1 MLATGAGLGGAVASI
16 WGGGCRMLRI
26 NGHEHSDAFYEGKRI
41 IVTGAAGTVGSELV
55 NWLLHTRAAEVRAI
69 DTNEN
74 ALFVLAESLRNEP
87 RFHPF
92 IGDVRNPGK
101 LNHMFK
107 NMNYCIHTAA
117 LKHVGSSER
126 SPFET
131 VQTNIVGVQNVIQAA
146 LDNELERVLLTSSD
160 KAVNPT
166 NVMGTTKLMGERLI
180 TAANAM
186 LGLGSTAVFASVRFG
201 NVAGSAGSAVPLF
214 CEQIAKGGPV
224 TLTDEAMTRFVMTLP
239 EAVRLVLKSLRMAH
253 GGEVFVT
260 RMPVIRIVDLVHQL
274 IELVAP
280 LYGRDPAAIGIACI
294 GPRPGEKMYEELT
307 TDEELRRT
315 LELDELYAVL
325 PAFRNIYD
333 RITYSYPNAQP
344 AKKAHNSATE
354 VPVGRAYL
362 REFLLQ
368 PGVLPSHLTDLLGDE
383 AVTGLTSAVVPLALR
398 PLRDGAPTG
407 ALPKAQLA

>member
-1 MLATGAGLGGAVASI
+1 
-16 WGGGCRMLRI
+16 MLRS
-26 NGHEHSDAFYEGKRI
+26 SDQGNDKADGFFEGKRI
-41 IVTGAAGTVGSELV
+41 IVTGAAGTVGTELV
-55 NWLLHTRAAEVRAI
+55 NWLLRTSAAEVRGI
-69 DTNEN
+69 DSYEN
-74 ALFVLAESLRNEP
+74 GLFTLSEALRHES

-92 IGDVRNPGK
+92 ICDVRNARK
-101 LNHMFK
+101 LCTMFK
-107 NMNYCIHTAA
+107 NMDYCIHTAA

-146 LDNELERVLLTSSD
+146 LDNDLQRVLLTSSD

-186 LGLGSTAVFASVRFG
+186 LGLGSKSVFASVRFG

-214 CEQIAKGGPV
+214 CDQIARGGPV
-224 TLTDEAMTRFVMTLP
+224 TLTDPHMTRFVMTLS
-239 EAVRLVLKSLRMAH
+239 EAVRLVLKSLRIAH

-260 RMPVIRIVDLVHQL
+260 RMPVIRIVDLVEEL

-280 LYGRDPAAIGIACI
+280 LYGRNPAKIEVRCI
-294 GPRPGEKMYEELT
+294 GARPGEKLYEELT

-333 RITYSYPNAQP
+333 GISYSYPNAKQ
-344 AKKAHNSATE
+344 AKKVHNSATE
-354 VPVGRAYL
+354 TPVARAYL
-362 REFLLQ
+362 RKFLLQ
-368 PGVLPSHLTDLLGDE
+368 PGVLPAHVVNLLGDNAAASYDADVLPLGIHPVHGGVPE
-383 AVTGLTSAVVPLALR
+383 PAVVLR
-398 PLRDGAPTG
+398 PKFA
-407 ALPKAQLA
+407 

>member
-1 MLATGAGLGGAVASI
+1 MLVSSNNDHDKT
-16 WGGGCRMLRI
+16 
-26 NGHEHSDAFYEGKRI
+26 DDFFDGKRV
-41 IVTGAAGTVGSELV
+41 IVTGAAGTVGTELV
-55 NWLLHTRAAEVRAI
+55 NWLLRTSAAEVRGI
-69 DTNEN
+69 DSYEN
-74 ALFVLAESLRNEP
+74 GLFNLAESLRHEP

-92 IGDVRNPGK
+92 ICDVRNARK
-101 LNHMFK
+101 LSTMFK
-107 NMNYCIHTAA
+107 NMDYCVHTAA

-146 LDNELERVLLTSSD
+146 LDNDLQRVLLTSSD

-166 NVMGTTKLMGERLI
+166 NVMGTTKLMGERLM

-186 LGLGSTAVFASVRFG
+186 LGLGSKAVFASVRFG

-214 CEQIAKGGPV
+214 CDQIARGGPV
-224 TLTDEAMTRFVMTLP
+224 TLTDPQMTRFVMTLP
-239 EAVRLVLKSLRMAH
+239 EAVRLVLKSLRIAH

-260 RMPVIRIVDLVHQL
+260 RMPVIRIVDLVEEL

-280 LYGRDPAAIGIACI
+280 LYDRKPAKIEVRCI
-294 GPRPGEKMYEELT
+294 GPRPGEKLYEELT

-333 RITYSYPNAQP
+333 GISYTYANSKS

-354 VPVGRAYL
+354 TPVSRAYL
-362 REFLLQ
+362 RKFLLQ
-368 PGVLPSHLTDLLGDE
+368 PGVLPPHIVNLLGEGTASTE
-383 AVTGLTSAVVPLALR
+383 AAEVLPLPIRPVHSGPPEAAVVLQ
-398 PLRDGAPTG
+398 
-407 ALPKAQLA
+407 PKFA